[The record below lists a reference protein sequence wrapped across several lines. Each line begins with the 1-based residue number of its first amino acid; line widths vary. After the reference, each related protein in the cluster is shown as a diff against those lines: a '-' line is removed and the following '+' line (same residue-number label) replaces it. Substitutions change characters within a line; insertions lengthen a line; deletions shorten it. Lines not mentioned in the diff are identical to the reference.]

1 MPGTEVPG
9 IVVRADW
16 SGPGSAGR
24 LLLLGQLLAGLL
36 VDRLHA
42 ELDLAPVVEAD
53 DLDLD
58 LVALLEDVGDLLH
71 PIGLHLRNV
80 DEAVAGAEEV
90 HDGAEVDDLHD
101 LAVVDLADLRLGDDD
116 LDPVDRRLAG
126 RVVDRRDLDRAVV
139 PDVARKSGG

>member
-80 DEAVAGAEEV
+80 DEVVAGAEEV
-90 HDGAEVDDLHD
+90 HEGAEVDDLHD
-101 LAVVDLADLRLGDDD
+101 LRSEE
-116 LDPVDRRLAG
+116 RRGGKECVSTG
-126 RVVDRRDLDRAVV
+126 RTRGSPWLE
-139 PDVARKSGG
+139 KKK

>member
-90 HDGAEVDDLHD
+90 HEGAEEI
-101 LAVVDLADLRLGDDD
+101 
-116 LDPVDRRLAG
+116 G
-126 RVVDRRDLDRAVV
+126 RASWRERVCQYV
-139 PDVARKSGG
+139 